1 MQIQIQI
8 WNLAFICVSSLSS
21 GRNSSSNSLGI
32 HIESDSLLSSFSTSH
47 ILLFTSS
54 LILKWLSRH
63 HWNLQRSRSGSELGW
78 SETGKTKVHVET
90 NTKTNTTGYNCL
102 WTWIQIQLADNQG
115 QEGSQVGWRETSK
128 TLECLV
134 FFFFVC
140 NAIKLSRVCIRVCGR
155 AIKPRKVLWQDLDA
169 DNVFFL
175 RRRFRRNHYQ
185 RPVACNSITF
195 EKNCIEITNNES
207 SHHID

>member
-1 MQIQIQI
+1 MIRDRQNQSTCGNRYKDKYNCVQLSV
-8 WNLAFICVSSLSS
+8 NL
-21 GRNSSSNSLGI
+21 N
-32 HIESDSLLSSFSTSH
+32 
-47 ILLFTSS
+47 
-54 LILKWLSRH
+54 
-63 HWNLQRSRSGSELGW
+63 
-78 SETGKTKVHVET
+78 
-90 NTKTNTTGYNCL
+90 TNTTA
-102 WTWIQIQLADNQG
+102 ADNQG

-195 EKNCIEITNNES
+195 EKNCIEITNNEI
-207 SHHID
+207 SHFFD